1 MTEETRR
8 TFHENLDSV
17 RDQII
22 QLAASATEAGA
33 RATQA
38 LLDSDL
44 VAAQEIID
52 ADDRLDAAS
61 VEIEENCQLLLALQ
75 QPMAI
80 DLRRIL
86 AALWITAELERIGDL
101 ACNIC
106 KGTRRV
112 FGTEFSPRVRGLI
125 AEMSDEALRLTRL
138 GVDAYV
144 DEDEG
149 LASALDDIDDRLD
162 TLHAA
167 FVQVLLEQRGEGGLN
182 LQPAVQLALVARY
195 YERIGD
201 HAVNIGERVRYL
213 VTGWKQEHAGAA
225 REHERQRRRASENP
239 A

>member
-8 TFHENLDSV
+8 TFHEDLDSV

-22 QLAASATEAGA
+22 QLGASATEAGA

-38 LLDSDL
+38 LLDGNL
-44 VAAQEIID
+44 VAAQAIID
-52 ADDRLDAAS
+52 GDDRLDAAA

-86 AALWITAELERIGDL
+86 AAIWITAELERIGDL

-149 LASALDDIDDRLD
+149 LAAALDDIDDRLD

-167 FVQVLLEQRGEGGLN
+167 FVQVLLEHRGEGGLD

-225 REHERQRRRASENP
+225 REHERLRRGLSEDP